1 MFIMYIVY
9 IVCILRK
16 LCILCRTGYTYKWLT
31 FHPLFCNFL
40 CWAAEMGISANY
52 CTTTKRT
59 VETSNPYFS
68 LSVPTGTIGPFS
80 VCDVYIV
87 SMSVCV

>member
-1 MFIMYIVY
+1 
-9 IVCILRK
+9 
-16 LCILCRTGYTYKWLT
+16 
-31 FHPLFCNFL
+31 
-40 CWAAEMGISANY
+40 MGISANY